1 MLLPSAARSAL
12 LACVGL
18 SLAALTPGCSQR
30 KKVAECNALIG
41 VVNHAVESIQSGA
54 RKAPDAGSADK
65 DLRDMADAMTQIA
78 DEAAKLE
85 LSVAEL
91 KQFGKQYEQ
100 MAREVAAAAKDLATA
115 IEKVDDEQM
124 RKAQDRMEKAVQQE
138 APLVESINKFCRA
151 P

>member
-1 MLLPSAARSAL
+1 LAL
-12 LACVGL
+12 LAV
-18 SLAALTPGCSQR
+18 APGCSQR

-54 RKAPDAGSADK
+54 RKGPDGGSAEK
-65 DLRDMADAMTQIA
+65 DLREMAEAMGRIA

-85 LSVAEL
+85 LTVAEL
-91 KQFGKQYEQ
+91 KQFGKQYED
-100 MAREVAAAAKDLATA
+100 MAREVAAAAKELATA

-138 APLVESINKFCRA
+138 DPLIESINRFCRA